1 VRPLRG
7 RAVTL
12 KWQRATKNLTPE
24 GADKAAETL
33 NSSQEYVARAYSAR
47 LGGFGGVPFRVTGSR
62 SQGAETVVN
71 SEIIL
76 ASGPIRLD
84 WYVVHQDGRYKITD
98 IYIAGVS
105 MKVTQRDEFAAVI
118 QRSGGRVEGLLL
130 QLREKLSA
138 G

>member
-1 VRPLRG
+1 M
-7 RAVTL
+7 
-12 KWQRATKNLTPE
+12 
-24 GADKAAETL
+24 
-33 NSSQEYVARAYSAR
+33 
-47 LGGFGGVPFRVTGSR
+47 
-62 SQGAETVVN
+62 VN

-118 QRSGGRVEGLLL
+118 QRGGGRVEGLLL